1 MFFILFT
8 YTTFI
13 IIYSVEKLSLTACL
27 SDFYLRKNWF
37 FSHQFMKIANEI
49 NVVLWLRDRPFNLQ
63 GGGVCFFVLF
73 RIFFRTTEELEYY
86 IFCCAK
92 RKFFFPEFNI
102 RLYDKNSESHCFFFS
117 PKIRIFFSATLEI
130 RLFFLENK
138 LNGHFLRYNIKAFC
152 YFLGGFFGISK
163 DDKNQT

>member
-1 MFFILFT
+1 
-8 YTTFI
+8 
-13 IIYSVEKLSLTACL
+13 
-27 SDFYLRKNWF
+27 
-37 FSHQFMKIANEI
+37 MKI

-73 RIFFRTTEELEYY
+73 RIFFRTSQELEY
-86 IFCCAK
+86 
-92 RKFFFPEFNI
+92 FFFFVANFFSRI
-102 RLYDKNSESHCFFFS
+102 QYDKNSESHCFFFS

-130 RLFFLENK
+130 RIFFLENK